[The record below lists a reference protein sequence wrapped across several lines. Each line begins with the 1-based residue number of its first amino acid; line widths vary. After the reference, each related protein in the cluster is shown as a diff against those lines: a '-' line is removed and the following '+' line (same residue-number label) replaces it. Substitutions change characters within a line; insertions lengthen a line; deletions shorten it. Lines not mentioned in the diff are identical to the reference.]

1 MRTLPILFAALL
13 SSQAWATP
21 TSIEAEYRIS
31 RNGLHIGRVLETYT
45 RNASAYRIESVT
57 RTDGVLKLFYDDSI
71 VVQSEG
77 RFGAAGLVPL
87 RFEQKRARDPG
98 RDIRATFDWE
108 NAVMHSEYKGEKQ
121 DHVLPRG
128 TQDRLSIMYQ
138 FMNMRPIRD
147 DVALYMSNGRKV
159 ELYRYRKV
167 DEPVLSTPAGDFETL
182 HFARVTESD
191 RESKAEIWIAKD
203 RFQLT
208 LRAIFDDSS
217 GARLEQSILSLS
229 TR

>member
-1 MRTLPILFAALL
+1 MKILLTLLFVLV
-13 SSQAWATP
+13 SSPAWAAP
-21 TSIEAEYRIS
+21 TAIEAEYKIS
-31 RNGLHIGRVLETYT
+31 RNGLHIGRVLETYARDGNT
-45 RNASAYRIESVT
+45 YRIESVT
-57 RTDGVLKLFYDDSI
+57 RTDGVLKLLYDDSI
-71 VVQSEG
+71 VLQSEG

-87 RFEQKRARDPG
+87 RFEQRRARDPS

-108 NAVMHSEYKGEKQ
+108 RAVMHSEYKGEKQ
-121 DHVLPRG
+121 DHALPRG
-128 TQDRLSIMYQ
+128 TQDRLSVMYQ
-138 FMNMRPIRD
+138 FMNVKPIGD
-147 DVALYMSNGRKV
+147 EVTMYMSNGRKV

-182 HFARVTESD
+182 HYARVTESE

-203 RFQLT
+203 RFQIP

-217 GARLEQSILSLS
+217 GARLEQSILSLQ

>member
-1 MRTLPILFAALL
+1 MKTLLILFVAVL

-21 TSIEAEYRIS
+21 TSIEAEYKIS
-31 RNGLHIGRVLETYT
+31 RNGLHIGRVLETYA
-45 RNASAYRIESVT
+45 RDGGAYRIESVT
-57 RTDGVLKLFYDDSI
+57 RTDGVLKLLYDDSI
-71 VVQSEG
+71 VIQSEG
-77 RFGAAGLVPL
+77 RFGTAGLVPL
-87 RFEQKRARDPG
+87 RFEQKRARDPS

-108 NAVMHSEYKGEKQ
+108 RAVMHSEYKGEKH
-121 DHVLPRG
+121 DHALPRG

-138 FMNMRPIRD
+138 FMNVQPLGDEVTMH
-147 DVALYMSNGRKV
+147 MSNGRKV

-167 DEPVLSTPAGDFETL
+167 DEPVLRTPAGDFETL
-182 HFARVTESD
+182 HFARVTEGEH
-191 RESKAEIWIAKD
+191 ESKAEIWIAKD
-203 RFQLT
+203 RFRLT